1 MGETATWQSDETIAP
16 GLHMNR
22 QGSGQMDV
30 LDDVAGEKIPN
41 RRITADSFRLLTA
54 RLKKK
59 PAAFT
64 QPELE
69 PAPAIFA
76 PLEIIEETEIPAA
89 AAEVESA
96 PPEGPEKQPWAWL
109 APSDTPEAPVFDALS
124 DSEAADH
131 AADEINPVP
140 QPVPWKELPFEE
152 LFAEPAPVE
161 PESEAALADL
171 SEAWVEAE
179 PEAPEPEIAAFQP
192 EPAEAAPE
200 PETSVA
206 EPEPEIVELEVA
218 SPEPE
223 TFAAEPELEV
233 AELEAISPEPE
244 AVAAEPEPEVVEPE
258 VASPE
263 PEASI
268 AEPEPEVAEPEAAA
282 AASEPEAVIA
292 EPEVASVGPEAASP
306 EPEIAVDAVEPELT
320 SPEPEEALQPDLVAS
335 EPEKSEPEP
344 VADSPAHDVE
354 KPAVHAEKPSLRRK
368 VPTASEKLDENFAPV
383 SGMVVPGIGEVA
395 KAIFTTPTASDRTA
409 FLAEIA
415 ALLAADAARNK
426 IQADSEV
433 VIVEPASA
441 QKSRVRRVERHDD
454 PFAKL
459 EIESPA
465 PPEIIDES
473 DADAG
478 ELARSLLDMM
488 LSNPSAGQPQ
498 ERALAADALLKLVPR
513 IPLKSLVMVVDRI
526 SIMESPPHL
535 LVSKLIHDPRI
546 EVAGPLLELC
556 NHINDQVLSKV
567 IATGQ
572 VSLLRLIARRRHISA
587 NLSDQLIEFDDP
599 SVLLTLVRNSGAVFS
614 HHAFPR
620 LADHA
625 QRHQALLAPLA
636 TRPDL
641 PAPIAFELFWFVP
654 AELRR
659 YLLSRFLT
667 DSETLTKILK
677 ITHAMGG
684 GEQGTET
691 RFPDREQIEAFVE
704 FLNAGKFPEASNLL
718 AEITAIQPDS
728 ASRIIADS
736 NGEPLTIALKAVGT
750 NRFRFG
756 EIIDMLKASDF
767 GIISSDRST
776 AELQNIFDSM
786 SFNKA
791 RVLLTYWDWAVM
803 KSGPYAPAN

>member
-1 MGETATWQSDETIAP
+1 MK
-16 GLHMNR
+16 L
-22 QGSGQMDV
+22 
-30 LDDVAGEKIPN
+30 L
-41 RRITADSFRLLTA
+41 RLSQ
-54 RLKKK
+54 K
-59 PAAFT
+59 P
-64 QPELE
+64 L
-69 PAPAIFA
+69 
-76 PLEIIEETEIPAA
+76 
-89 AAEVESA
+89 
-96 PPEGPEKQPWAWL
+96 
-109 APSDTPEAPVFDALS
+109 
-124 DSEAADH
+124 
-131 AADEINPVP
+131 
-140 QPVPWKELPFEE
+140 
-152 LFAEPAPVE
+152 
-161 PESEAALADL
+161 
-171 SEAWVEAE
+171 
-179 PEAPEPEIAAFQP
+179 
-192 EPAEAAPE
+192 
-200 PETSVA
+200 
-206 EPEPEIVELEVA
+206 
-218 SPEPE
+218 
-223 TFAAEPELEV
+223 
-233 AELEAISPEPE
+233 
-244 AVAAEPEPEVVEPE
+244 
-258 VASPE
+258 
-263 PEASI
+263 
-268 AEPEPEVAEPEAAA
+268 
-282 AASEPEAVIA
+282 IA
-292 EPEVASVGPEAASP
+292 EPEVASVEPEAASP
-306 EPEIAVDAVEPELT
+306 EPEIAAVAIEPELPA
-320 SPEPEEALQPDLVAS
+320 PEPEAAPQPEPVVA

-344 VADSPAHDVE
+344 VAASPAHDVE

-368 VPTASEKLDENFAPV
+368 VPTASEKLDENFTPV
-383 SGMVVPGIGEVA
+383 SGMVVQGIGEVA
-395 KAIFTTPTASDRTA
+395 KAIFTTPTAADRTA

-415 ALLAADAARNK
+415 ALLAADAARSK
-426 IQADSEV
+426 TQADSEV

-587 NLSDQLIEFDDP
+587 TLSDQLIEFDDP